1 MATVVGRKDVIIKPI
16 EQKIEKKEV
25 ENKKTS
31 KPTKN
36 K

>member
-25 ENKKTS
+25 EKKDF
-31 KPTKN
+31 KKKN